1 MVKPYFYVVMSQKE
15 LLKNQVIEEIL
26 RERTNYYLSK
36 NKTKDFWLLISP
48 KFIEK
53 SIIKEKIKL
62 TNFYKQ
68 QIKSIA
74 PFNDNREFYVALIST
89 NIEFINWIKLRLGD
103 FEDLDQ
109 KMVSTRSFRSDGIFG
124 QLITNTENILEAS
137 PNYLHPEIYVNQY
150 KDTLELYYQNFL

>member
-1 MVKPYFYVVMSQKE
+1 MVKPYFYIVMSQKE

-36 NKTKDFWLLISP
+36 NKPKDFWLLIGP

-53 SIIKEKIKL
+53 SPIKEKIQL

-68 QIKSIA
+68 QFDSIA
-74 PFNDNREFYVALIST
+74 PLKDNREFYAALIST
-89 NIEFINWIKLRLGD
+89 NVEFINWIKLRLGD

-109 KMVSTRSFRSDGIFG
+109 KILSTSSFRSDGVFG
-124 QLITNTENILEAS
+124 KLILNTENILESS
-137 PNYLHPEIYVNQY
+137 PNYLHPDIYVDQY
-150 KDTLELYYQNFL
+150 KDTLELYYQNFP